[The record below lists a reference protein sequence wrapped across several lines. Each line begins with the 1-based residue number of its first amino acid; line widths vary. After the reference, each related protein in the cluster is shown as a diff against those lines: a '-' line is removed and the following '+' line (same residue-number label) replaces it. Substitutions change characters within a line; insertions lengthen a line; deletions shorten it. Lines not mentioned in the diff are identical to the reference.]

1 MASTKVESK
10 GARSS
15 SAGFLRKYIGR
26 YEIIMVILN
35 IALFLYFYSVTPRYL
50 SPANTYTLLTYAADL
65 GILTVP
71 QAIIMMLG
79 MIDLSP
85 TGIANLV
92 PLIDWSLWQYFMG
105 AGIPYTPALIVA
117 TIIAWLLAAFI
128 GFVNGI
134 LITKGNVNFLLATV
148 GMLFLTDGLALIGW
162 GGWPETFPGADKA
175 PYFSGVISGVI
186 PMTFV
191 WTLVIAVLYMILFYR
206 TRFGVYVTATGSN
219 QTWARESGVPADK
232 IIIIAYIL
240 TGLAGG
246 ILGVI
251 DGSRVREVSATNFT
265 TDLTLE
271 SIAAAVIGGTMLTG
285 GKGTLIGS
293 FLGAFVIAQLLDGF
307 TVLGVNAYAYD
318 AIIGAAILILMV
330 FTGKK
335 DDIIRYFRRASSL
348 RMREEETEAT
358 EKKGTNEGTLTQD
371 GGSKDVNNDINANKD
386 TDTNNNPRG

>member
-1 MASTKVESK
+1 
-10 GARSS
+10 
-15 SAGFLRKYIGR
+15 
-26 YEIIMVILN
+26 
-35 IALFLYFYSVTPRYL
+35 
-50 SPANTYTLLTYAADL
+50 
-65 GILTVP
+65 
-71 QAIIMMLG
+71 
-79 MIDLSP
+79 
-85 TGIANLV
+85 
-92 PLIDWSLWQYFMG
+92 MG
-105 AGIPYTPALIVA
+105 
-117 TIIAWLLAAFI
+117 
-128 GFVNGI
+128 
-134 LITKGNVNFLLATV
+134 
-148 GMLFLTDGLALIGW
+148 

-206 TRFGVYVTATGSN
+206 TRFGGVYVTATGSN

-386 TDTNNNPRG
+386 TDTNNNPRGG

>member
-1 MASTKVESK
+1 
-10 GARSS
+10 
-15 SAGFLRKYIGR
+15 
-26 YEIIMVILN
+26 
-35 IALFLYFYSVTPRYL
+35 
-50 SPANTYTLLTYAADL
+50 
-65 GILTVP
+65 
-71 QAIIMMLG
+71 
-79 MIDLSP
+79 
-85 TGIANLV
+85 
-92 PLIDWSLWQYFMG
+92 
-105 AGIPYTPALIVA
+105 
-117 TIIAWLLAAFI
+117 
-128 GFVNGI
+128 
-134 LITKGNVNFLLATV
+134 
-148 GMLFLTDGLALIGW
+148 
-162 GGWPETFPGADKA
+162 
-175 PYFSGVISGVI
+175 
-186 PMTFV
+186 MTFV

-206 TRFGVYVTATGSN
+206 TRFGGVYVTATGSN

-386 TDTNNNPRG
+386 TDTNNNPRGG